1 VTRADGTLR
10 AGAETADSGSSYGE
24 RHGNGIPAKHRMT
37 VFAFIIIIV
46 GLVTCGEVMSKF
58 FERQP
63 ERPAVDPGSEAEL
76 AELRE
81 RVEDLT
87 DRVERLTEEQRFMT
101 RLLESAPSVAAI
113 PTPRDRGIDRTAGA
127 QSEGTD

>member
-1 VTRADGTLR
+1 
-10 AGAETADSGSSYGE
+10 
-24 RHGNGIPAKHRMT
+24 MT

-87 DRVERLTEEQRFMT
+87 DRVERLTE
-101 RLLESAPSVAAI
+101 SAPSVAAI